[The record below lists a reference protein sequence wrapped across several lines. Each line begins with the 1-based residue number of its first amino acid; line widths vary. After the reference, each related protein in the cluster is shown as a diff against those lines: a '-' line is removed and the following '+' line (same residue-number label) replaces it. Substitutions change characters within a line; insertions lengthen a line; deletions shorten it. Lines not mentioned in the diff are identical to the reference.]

1 MIGFA
6 MLGSSRAVHVRS
18 GNLGGNVSEDDVL
31 ADFTAQVNAAGLGG
45 GKDALGIGD
54 DAAVVPIAGS
64 LVTSVDVVVEGVHA
78 DFALTS
84 LEDFGWRAVGAA
96 LSDLAAMGVL
106 PVGLLSSVIAP
117 DLSRFGE
124 LGAGILGAAKQA
136 SCPILGGDVS
146 RGPFWSVSITVFGET
161 NGATVIRRS
170 GAQIGDRLFVTG
182 PLGGAA
188 RGLELLRQGVIS
200 GSARAEDVAATLK
213 HRRPK
218 PLLEA
223 GVAARLA
230 NVHAM
235 CDLSDG
241 LGLDLDRLAKAS
253 GVGVVVHYVPTFAQ
267 ASEAQALGGGDDYE
281 LLIAT
286 SDPKGLVRGFMSA
299 GLTAPIEIGLCVE
312 DRATREFRGVP
323 LRASGWK
330 H

>member
-6 MLGSSRAVHVRS
+6 MLGSSQAMHVRS
-18 GNLGGNVSEDDVL
+18 GNLGGNMTEDDAL
-31 ADFTAQVNAAGLGG
+31 AEFTALVSAAGLGG
-45 GKDALGIGD
+45 GAGTLGIGD
-54 DAAVVPIAGS
+54 DAAVMPVDGS

-78 DFALTS
+78 DFRLTS

-106 PVGLLSSVIAP
+106 PIGLLSSVVTP
-117 DLSRFGE
+117 DLSRFSE
-124 LGAGILGAAKQA
+124 LGAGILGGAKEA

-146 RGPFWSVSITVFGET
+146 QGPLWSVSITVFGQT
-161 NGATVIRRS
+161 NGASVVRRS
-170 GAQIGDRLFVTG
+170 GARAGDTLFVTG

-188 RGLELLRQGVIS
+188 RGLELLRQGTL
-200 GSARAEDVAATLK
+200 AERDHDVEAILK
-213 HRRPK
+213 HRRPT
-218 PLLEA
+218 PLLQA
-223 GVAARLA
+223 GVVARSA

-253 GVGVVVHYVPTFAQ
+253 GVGIVVHHVPVFAE

-286 SDPKGLVRGFMSA
+286 SDPEGLVQAFLSA
-299 GLTAPIEIGLCVE
+299 GLSAPTEIGACVA
-312 DRATREFRGVP
+312 DQAVRELRGEE